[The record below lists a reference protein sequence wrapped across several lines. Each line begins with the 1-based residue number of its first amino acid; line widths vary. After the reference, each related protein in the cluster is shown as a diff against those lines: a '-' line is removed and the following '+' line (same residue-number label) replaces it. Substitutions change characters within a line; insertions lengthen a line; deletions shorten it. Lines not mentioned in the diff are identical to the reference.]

1 MPGSSILLILTS
13 FSYILPFSPFLNCY
27 NISSLKKRAEAVF
40 FLPSLLPYQP
50 KISISYSNPYG
61 IRELSYTSLAF
72 SYRKVGVGFIN
83 LGTGEIN
90 EKTVSLAFARQL
102 STSQL
107 GVSFYITRTQ
117 YEDIIKEHPGV
128 RLGITGDAAFFS
140 YGFTLASRLDK
151 YTPLFSSTFVF
162 NENFGSTSVDLHME
176 LYEAPCISFSQ
187 SFSFLPLFDIV
198 IGLSQ
203 NPEALFLGLRTK
215 GYISISYSFREIGEL
230 GDTHSIG
237 VEYTLGQ
244 NYNTST
250 TTEKGGMF

>member
-1 MPGSSILLILTS
+1 MPGSSILLILAS
-13 FSYILPFSPFLNCY
+13 FLNIIPFSPFLNCY

-40 FLPSLLPYQP
+40 FLPSSLPHQP

-72 SYRKVGVGFIN
+72 AYRKVGVGFIN

-90 EKTVSLAFARQL
+90 EKTVNLAFARQL
-102 STSQL
+102 LSNSF
-107 GVSFYITRTQ
+107 GVSFYITRIQ
-117 YEDIIKEHPGV
+117 YENIIKERAGV
-128 RLGITGDAAFFS
+128 RVAITGDAASFS
-140 YGFTLASRLDK
+140 YGFTLASLLDK
-151 YTPLFSSTFVF
+151 YTPLFSSTFIF
-162 NENFGSTSVDLHME
+162 RENFGSTSIDLHME

-187 SFSFLPLFDIV
+187 IFSFLPLFDIV

-215 GYISISYSFREIGEL
+215 GYISIGYSFREIGEL

-237 VEYTLGQ
+237 VEYTFGQ